1 MTDKLRN
8 HSVNPIEKRAFWVK
22 NALTTLLSASI
33 LSQPLNAAETQWW
46 FDVEVIL
53 FERHLEAADIS
64 EKFVQSQLLPADNQY
79 IDLLTPYLHPD
90 LRYLRAGLDYCRASN
105 QQAVKSQYEQDFAF
119 PASDV
124 SEKESETSQQDPLA
138 VADISSTNQ
147 EEVPASNTSEDSD
160 TGSFQYQVAT
170 TDIFAQS
177 DDHNSL
183 AESSKDNDK
192 KPINLELGDNESVAP
207 HSQLDSTTGLNLSR
221 PPVNVDFIEW
231 QIPKQL
237 PCAYSE
243 QIDPTF
249 ASMSYMQETQD
260 LVQRTSLITKVPV
273 VIDGIQWPQ
282 KRAASLL
289 PKSTLRMVDLYQ
301 KIKKQRDIDPILHLS
316 WRQQVHFGRENSQTI
331 RLFAGQNYAQHF
343 DTQGFRLPTAANDE
357 LNRSQQTEEF
367 YIPQQELALLSP
379 QQQQALSANIVGSQP
394 IFTQDL
400 FLEIEKALADDSP
413 IDFSVSSEKQSQET
427 VNLDSTVLKELWQL
441 DGGITVYLRRVGRVP
456 YLHIDSD
463 LNYRQPV
470 YDPEKA
476 LKTPVLKANAAVH
489 GLDKDN
495 YLDQENYLQSVNF
508 NQLRRVISKQ
518 VHYFDHPL
526 FGMIVRITRHRWPEI
541 ADDTDLQDNE

>member
-8 HSVNPIEKRAFWVK
+8 HHVNPIEKRAFWIK
-22 NALTTLLSASI
+22 TALTTLLSASI
-33 LSQPLNAAETQWW
+33 LSQPVNAAETQWW

-53 FERHLEAADIS
+53 FERNLQGADIS
-64 EKFVQSQLLPADNQY
+64 EKFAQSQLLPPDNQY
-79 IDLLTPYLHPD
+79 IDLLTPYLQPD

-105 QQAVKSQYEQDFAF
+105 QQAVKLQYEQDFAF
-119 PASDV
+119 PASTL
-124 SEKESETSQQDPLA
+124 SEYEPEKSQQDPLA
-138 VADISSTNQ
+138 VSDISSTNQ
-147 EEVPASNTSEDSD
+147 EEVLATNTSEENPDQ
-160 TGSFQYQVAT
+160 GFQYQVAT
-170 TDIFAQS
+170 TDIFSQS
-177 DDHNSL
+177 DDHNTST
-183 AESSKDNDK
+183 EPSKVNSETRL
-192 KPINLELGDNESVAP
+192 NSELGDNESLGQP
-207 HSQLDSTTGLNLSR
+207 TTFDSTAELNVTR
-221 PPVNVDFIEW
+221 APINVEFIEW

-249 ASMSYMQETQD
+249 ASMSYMQETHDVEQ
-260 LVQRTSLITKVPV
+260 QTSMITKVPV

-289 PKSTLRMVDLYQ
+289 PKSTLRMDDLYQ

-331 RLFAGQNYAQHF
+331 RLFAGHNYAQHF
-343 DTQGFRLPTAANDE
+343 DTLGFPLPTAANDE
-357 LNRSQQTEEF
+357 LNSSKQTEEF

-379 QQQQALSANIVGSQP
+379 QQQQTLSANVEASQP

-400 FLEIEKALADDSP
+400 FSEIDRALADDSP
-413 IDFSVSSEKQSQET
+413 IDFSVSSEKHPLENN
-427 VNLDSTVLKELWQL
+427 NLDSTLLSELWQL

-456 YLHIDSD
+456 YLHIDSN

-470 YDPEKA
+470 YDPNKA
-476 LKTPVLKANAAVH
+476 LKPMELTANAADI
-489 GLDKDN
+489 GLVEDGS
-495 YLDQENYLQSVNF
+495 LDHANYLQSVNF

-526 FGMIVRITRHRWPEI
+526 FGMIVRITRYRWPEI
-541 ADDTDLQDNE
+541 ADESDLQNNE